1 MSTVWDNTTWN
12 TADSQGQR
20 VGPPKIGRPKKKKE
34 SESHEKSEIGQIES
48 KSIDGMLKEVELH
61 D

>member
-20 VGPPKIGRPKKKKE
+20 VGPPKIGRPRKIKETSSQEKSDFGQKE
-34 SESHEKSEIGQIES
+34 SNSVGCMLNEI
-48 KSIDGMLKEVELH
+48 ELH